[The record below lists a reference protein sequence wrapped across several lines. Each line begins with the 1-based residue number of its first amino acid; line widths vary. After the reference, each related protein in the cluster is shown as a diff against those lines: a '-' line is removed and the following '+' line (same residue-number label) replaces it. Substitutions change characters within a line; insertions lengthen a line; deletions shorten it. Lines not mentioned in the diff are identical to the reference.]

1 MLGSDPINVAVA
13 TTGSRDSRGS
23 RCSRF
28 GSDPINVAEQQAAM
42 SPVSSPATSED
53 EQPDWGRPSWEA
65 LTEAFVPGS
74 RPEVRIFEVDSEHN
88 SFPRVTL
95 IVDVAGREAYVSC
108 IVRLAQYTGRPSATG
123 SQEEQ
128 RARSRSPRRD
138 TTQEEPPPGS
148 SRGAQNDEQRCSE
161 RWADM

>member
-1 MLGSDPINVAVA
+1 MSRTPFPA
-13 TTGSRDSRGS
+13 TT
-23 RCSRF
+23 
-28 GSDPINVAEQQAAM
+28 
-42 SPVSSPATSED
+42 ED
-53 EQPDWGRPSWEA
+53 GQPDWGRPSWEA

-74 RPEVRIFEVDSEHN
+74 RPEVRSFEVDSEHN

-95 IVDVAGREAYVSC
+95 IVDVAGREAYVSGEM
-108 IVRLAQYTGRPSATG
+108 RHAYYTGRPSATG

-148 SRGAQNDEQRCSE
+148 SRDAQNDGQQQRCSE

>member
-1 MLGSDPINVAVA
+1 
-13 TTGSRDSRGS
+13 
-23 RCSRF
+23 
-28 GSDPINVAEQQAAM
+28 M

-53 EQPDWGRPSWEA
+53 EQPDWGRVPWEA

-95 IVDVAGREAYVSC
+95 IVDVAGREAYVEC
-108 IVRLAQYTGRPSATG
+108 IVRSAHYARRRLATG

-128 RARSRSPRRD
+128 RTRSRSPRRD
-138 TTQEEPPPGS
+138 TTQEELLPAVAEAAEAVQQPGS
-148 SRGAQNDEQRCSE
+148 SRDAQNDGLDGELEESCPR
-161 RWADM
+161 DT

>member
-1 MLGSDPINVAVA
+1 
-13 TTGSRDSRGS
+13 
-23 RCSRF
+23 
-28 GSDPINVAEQQAAM
+28 M

-53 EQPDWGRPSWEA
+53 EQPDWGRVPWEA

-95 IVDVAGREAYVSC
+95 IVDVAGREAYVEC
-108 IVRLAQYTGRPSATG
+108 IVRSAHYARRRLATG

-128 RARSRSPRRD
+128 RTRSRSPRRD
-138 TTQEEPPPGS
+138 TTQEELLPAVAEAAEAVQQPGS
-148 SRGAQNDEQRCSE
+148 SRDAPPDGLDWELEEGRSP
-161 RWADM
+161 RDM

>member
-1 MLGSDPINVAVA
+1 MSRTPFPA
-13 TTGSRDSRGS
+13 TT
-23 RCSRF
+23 
-28 GSDPINVAEQQAAM
+28 
-42 SPVSSPATSED
+42 ED
-53 EQPDWGRPSWEA
+53 GQPDWGRPSWEA

-95 IVDVAGREAYVSC
+95 IVDVAGREAYVSGEM
-108 IVRLAQYTGRPSATG
+108 RHAYYTGRPSATG

>member
-1 MLGSDPINVAVA
+1 M
-13 TTGSRDSRGS
+13 SRT
-23 RCSRF
+23 
-28 GSDPINVAEQQAAM
+28 P
-42 SPVSSPATSED
+42 SPATTED
-53 EQPDWGRPSWEA
+53 GQPDWGRPSWEA

-95 IVDVAGREAYVSC
+95 IVDVAGREAYVSGEM
-108 IVRLAQYTGRPSATG
+108 RHAYYTGRPSATG

-128 RARSRSPRRD
+128 RARSRSPRRRPRRD

-148 SRGAQNDEQRCSE
+148 SRGAQNDGQQQRCSE

>member
-1 MLGSDPINVAVA
+1 MSRTPFPA
-13 TTGSRDSRGS
+13 TT
-23 RCSRF
+23 
-28 GSDPINVAEQQAAM
+28 
-42 SPVSSPATSED
+42 ED
-53 EQPDWGRPSWEA
+53 GQPDWGRPSWEA

>member
-1 MLGSDPINVAVA
+1 M
-13 TTGSRDSRGS
+13 SRT
-23 RCSRF
+23 
-28 GSDPINVAEQQAAM
+28 P
-42 SPVSSPATSED
+42 SPATTED
-53 EQPDWGRPSWEA
+53 GQPDWGRPSWEA

-74 RPEVRIFEVDSEHN
+74 RPEVRIITVDSRHN
-88 SFPRVTL
+88 IIQRVTL
-95 IVDVAGREAYVSC
+95 IVDVAGREAYVSGEM
-108 IVRLAQYTGRPSATG
+108 RHAYYTGRPSATG

-128 RARSRSPRRD
+128 RARSRSPRRRPRRD

>member
-1 MLGSDPINVAVA
+1 MSDDEPEAVA
-13 TTGSRDSRGS
+13 E
-23 RCSRF
+23 
-28 GSDPINVAEQQAAM
+28 PLE
-42 SPVSSPATSED
+42 
-53 EQPDWGRPSWEA
+53 RPSWEA
-65 LTEAFVPGS
+65 LTDAFVPGS
-74 RPEVRIFEVDSEHN
+74 TPEVRIIEVDSRHN
-88 SFPRVTL
+88 IIQRVTL
-95 IVDVAGREAYVSC
+95 IVDVAGREAYVECSVQ
-108 IVRLAQYTGRPSATG
+108 IAHYTGRPSATG

>member
-1 MLGSDPINVAVA
+1 
-13 TTGSRDSRGS
+13 
-23 RCSRF
+23 
-28 GSDPINVAEQQAAM
+28 M

-74 RPEVRIFEVDSEHN
+74 RPEVRIIEVDSEHN
-88 SFPRVTL
+88 IIQRVTL

-128 RARSRSPRRD
+128 RARSRSPRRRPRRD

-148 SRGAQNDEQRCSE
+148 SRDAQNDGQ
-161 RWADM
+161 

>member
-1 MLGSDPINVAVA
+1 MSDDEPEAVA
-13 TTGSRDSRGS
+13 E
-23 RCSRF
+23 
-28 GSDPINVAEQQAAM
+28 PLE
-42 SPVSSPATSED
+42 
-53 EQPDWGRPSWEA
+53 RPSWEA
-65 LTEAFVPGS
+65 LTDAFVPGS
-74 RPEVRIFEVDSEHN
+74 TPEVSIIEVDSQRN
-88 SFPRVTL
+88 IIQRVTL

-128 RARSRSPRRD
+128 RARSRSPRRRPRRD

>member
-1 MLGSDPINVAVA
+1 
-13 TTGSRDSRGS
+13 
-23 RCSRF
+23 
-28 GSDPINVAEQQAAM
+28 M

-74 RPEVRIFEVDSEHN
+74 RPEVRIIEVDSEHN
-88 SFPRVTL
+88 IIQRVTL
-95 IVDVAGREAYVSC
+95 IVDVAGREAYVECSVQ
-108 IVRLAQYTGRPSATG
+108 IAHYTGRPSATG

-128 RARSRSPRRD
+128 RARSRSPRRRPRRD